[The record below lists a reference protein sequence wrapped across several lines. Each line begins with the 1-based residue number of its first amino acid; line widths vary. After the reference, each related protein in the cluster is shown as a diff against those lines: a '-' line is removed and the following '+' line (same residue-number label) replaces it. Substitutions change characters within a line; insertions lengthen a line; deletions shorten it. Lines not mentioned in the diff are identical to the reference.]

1 MKKIGFLI
9 ITLGILSNFAFAE
22 IDKQAVKEAKKIV
35 AAGMRSTDDRVRAN
49 AVEAAFVSDDSDLI
63 NDIVSLLDDPSV
75 VVRFSAAVA
84 LGDLNQTQSKAKL
97 IEMTKD
103 KNLNVVMAS
112 SYALYKMGGDAKY
125 LKKIEE
131 NAMDKNQTIRSN
143 AAYLLG
149 KTGKQECLP
158 LLYKIKDSSES
169 SNTAAFNATEAI
181 ARLGD
186 EKIYKKIWTML
197 ISVFA
202 DDRYMGAQAMAAF
215 GGQKG
220 ADALVSMLEDEICEV
235 RLAAAGK
242 LGTLGEATG
251 KTVVKEYLM
260 GPVPEKKDEANRC
273 NVMAALA
280 IGEIGEDTLAGYLPK
295 MLKSDSPYVQLAAA
309 KSLLM
314 LDKAR

>member
-1 MKKIGFLI
+1 MRKIGFLI
-9 ITLGILSNFAFAE
+9 ITLGILTNYVFAE
-22 IDKQAVKEAKKIV
+22 FDIKPAVKEAKKII
-35 AAGMRSTDDRVRAN
+35 AAGMRSTDERVRAN
-49 AVEAAFVSDDSDLI
+49 AVEAALVSDDTDLI
-63 NDIVSLLDDPSV
+63 NDIVSLLNDQSV
-75 VVRFSAAVA
+75 IVKFAAAVA
-84 LGDLNQTQSKAKL
+84 VGDLNHTQSKEKL
-97 IEMTKD
+97 VEMTKD

-112 SYALYKMGGDAKY
+112 SYALCKMGDAQY
-125 LKKIEE
+125 IKKIEA
-131 NAMDKNQTIRSN
+131 NAMDKNQTIRAN

-149 KTGKQECLP
+149 KSGKQECLP

-202 DDRYMGAQAMAAF
+202 DDRYMGAQAMAAL

-220 ADALVSMLEDEICEV
+220 ADALVSMLEDEIPEV
-235 RLAAAGK
+235 RLTAAGQ
-242 LGTLGEATG
+242 LGTLGEKTG
-251 KTVVKEYLM
+251 KTVVKEYLT
-260 GPVPEKKDEANRC
+260 GPVPENKEQANRC

-280 IGEIGEDTLAGYLPK
+280 IGQIGEDELAGYLPK